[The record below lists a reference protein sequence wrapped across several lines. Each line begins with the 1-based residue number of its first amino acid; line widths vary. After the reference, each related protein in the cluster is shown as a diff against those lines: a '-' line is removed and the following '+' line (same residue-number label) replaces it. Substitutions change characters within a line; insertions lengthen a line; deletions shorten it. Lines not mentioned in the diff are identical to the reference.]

1 MLSKRVPMESHT
13 YHIGDIIFQEGD
25 HGDCAYLIK
34 SGQVKITKIARDDQP
49 RTIATLNAGNILG
62 EMALIDNEPRAASA
76 VVLQDTEVLIISN
89 EEFQKRLDGSDPVI
103 GLLMQTF
110 TNRLRQ
116 QAQQLV
122 RMMS

>member
-1 MLSKRVPMESHT
+1 MESHT
-13 YHIGDIIFQEGD
+13 FQIGDIIFQEGEP
-25 HGDCAYLIK
+25 GDCAYLIK
-34 SGQVKITKIARDDQP
+34 SGEVKITKLASDDQP
-49 RTIATLNAGNILG
+49 RTIATLKAGNILG

-76 VVLQDTEVLIISN
+76 VVLQNAEVLIISK
-89 EEFQKRLDGSDPVI
+89 EEFQQRLKGSDQVI

-122 RMMS
+122 RLMS